1 MFKNTNKEDFFVD
14 VFVNIQVNVSV
25 NIPQVKF
32 P

>member
-1 MFKNTNKEDFFVD
+1 MFTNTNKEDFFMD
-14 VFVNIQVNVSV
+14 VFVNIQDNVSV